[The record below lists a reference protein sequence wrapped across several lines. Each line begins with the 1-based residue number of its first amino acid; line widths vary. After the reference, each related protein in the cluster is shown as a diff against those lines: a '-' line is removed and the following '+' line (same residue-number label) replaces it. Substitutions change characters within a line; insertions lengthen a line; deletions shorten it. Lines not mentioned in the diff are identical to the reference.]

1 MFLGPERNRFIV
13 KRAGQKSEFVS
24 DHVYSIIFDQPK
36 RRRVD
41 RGLRLAVSK
50 DTKYVLRPRVLRL
63 ATEASAPGFVTR
75 CCVIFYL
82 AV

>member
-41 RGLRLAVSK
+41 RGLRPSRLERHQIRALGLVFSGLRLEPLRQVLSLAV
-50 DTKYVLRPRVLRL
+50 
-63 ATEASAPGFVTR
+63 A
-75 CCVIFYL
+75 
-82 AV
+82 